1 MTHMFDVAVV
11 GGAGHVGAPLSI
23 VLASRGIRTL
33 IHDLNEHA
41 LSLLRKGEMPFREDG
56 AEPLLRDALDRDLL
70 GFSSS
75 PACIADVPVV
85 IVTIGTPID
94 EFQNPSVSLLTQC
107 VDSLMPYISND
118 QLIVLRSTVAPGVTE
133 YLATYLKA
141 SGKEPLIAFCP
152 ERVVQGKGVEE
163 IQSLPQLVS
172 GTSPEALRRA
182 SCLFA
187 RIAPEVVELSPKEA
201 EYAKLISNAY
211 RYIQFAATNQFY
223 MMVEA
228 DGLDYNRL
236 LEKMKHNYA
245 RMESFPRAGFA
256 AGPCLMKDTMQ
267 LAAFKKQDFILGQIA
282 MTINEGLPDY
292 LVARLMRQTTIHGKT
307 VGILGMAF
315 KAESDDIRDS
325 LSYKLKKIL
334 EFRGA
339 LVCCSDEYVR
349 DDTFVTK
356 EELLLKCDV
365 ILVGVP
371 HAAYRDVRV
380 MPGQVV
386 LDVWGVLSQPVP
398 ETTTA

>member
-1 MTHMFDVAVV
+1 MNNQYDVVVV

-23 VLASRGIRTL
+23 VLASRGLRTL
-33 IHDLNEHA
+33 ICDLNEQ
-41 LSLLRKGEMPFREDG
+41 SLETLRSGRMPFREDG
-56 AEPLLRDALDRDLL
+56 AEPLLREALNHNLL
-70 GFSSS
+70 GFSSTPDS
-75 PACIADVPVV
+75 VAGVPTV
-85 IVTIGTPID
+85 ILTIGTPID

-141 SGKEPLIAFCP
+141 RGKEPLIAFCP

-172 GTSPEALRRA
+172 GTSREAFEQAAR
-182 SCLFA
+182 LFA
-187 RIAPEVVELSPKEA
+187 KIAPEVVELSPKEA

-228 DGLDYNRL
+228 DGVDYNRL
-236 LEKMKHNYA
+236 LAKMKHNYV

-267 LAAFKKQDFILGQIA
+267 LAAFKKHDFVLGQVA

-292 LVARLMRQTTIHGKT
+292 LVSRLMRKTTIHGKT

-339 LVCCSDEYVR
+339 LVRCSDEYVR
-349 DDTFVTK
+349 DETFVTK
-356 EELLLKCDV
+356 EELLLKSDV
-365 ILVGVP
+365 LLVGVP
-371 HAAYRDVRV
+371 HAAYREIRA
-380 MPGQVV
+380 MPGQIVV
-386 LDVWGVLSQPVP
+386 DVWGVLPP
-398 ETTTA
+398 AGA

>member
-1 MTHMFDVAVV
+1 MNNQYDVVVV

-23 VLASRGIRTL
+23 VLASRGLRTL
-33 IHDLNEHA
+33 ICDLNEQ
-41 LSLLRKGEMPFREDG
+41 SLETLRSGRMPFREDG
-56 AEPLLRDALDRDLL
+56 AEPLLREALNHNLL
-70 GFSSS
+70 GFSSTPDS
-75 PACIADVPVV
+75 VAGVPTV
-85 IVTIGTPID
+85 ILTIGTPID

-141 SGKEPLIAFCP
+141 RGKEPLIAFCP

-172 GTSPEALRRA
+172 GTSREAFEQAAR
-182 SCLFA
+182 LFA
-187 RIAPEVVELSPKEA
+187 KIAPEVVELSPKEA

-228 DGLDYNRL
+228 DGVDYNRL
-236 LEKMKHNYA
+236 LAKMKHNYV

-267 LAAFKKQDFILGQIA
+267 LAAFKKHDFVLGQVA

-292 LVARLMRQTTIHGKT
+292 LVSRLMWKTTIHGKT

-339 LVCCSDEYVR
+339 LVRCSDEYVR
-349 DDTFVTK
+349 DETFVTK
-356 EELLLKCDV
+356 EELLLKSDV
-365 ILVGVP
+365 LLVGVP
-371 HAAYRDVRV
+371 HAAYREIRA
-380 MPGQVV
+380 MPGQIVV
-386 LDVWGVLSQPVP
+386 DVWGVLPP
-398 ETTTA
+398 AGA

>member
-1 MTHMFDVAVV
+1 MNNQYDVVVV

-23 VLASRGIRTL
+23 VLASRGLRTL
-33 IHDLNEHA
+33 ICDLNEH
-41 LSLLRKGEMPFREDG
+41 SLEILRSGRMPFREDG
-56 AEPLLRDALDRDLL
+56 AEPLLREALNHNLL
-70 GFSSS
+70 GFSSTPGS
-75 PACIADVPVV
+75 VAGVPTV

-107 VDSLMPYISND
+107 IDSLMPYISND

-141 SGKEPLIAFCP
+141 RGKEPLIAFCP

-172 GTSPEALRRA
+172 GTSRQAFERA
-182 SCLFA
+182 AHLFA
-187 RIAPEVVELSPKEA
+187 KIAPEVVELSPKEA

-228 DGLDYNRL
+228 DGVDYNRL
-236 LEKMKHNYA
+236 LAKMKHNYV

-267 LAAFKKQDFILGQIA
+267 LAAFKKHDFVLGQVA

-292 LVARLMRQTTIHGKT
+292 LVSRLMRKTTIHGKT

-349 DDTFVTK
+349 DATFVTK
-356 EELLLKCDV
+356 EELLLKSDV
-365 ILVGVP
+365 VLVGVP
-371 HAAYRDVRV
+371 HAAYRELRA
-380 MPGQVV
+380 MPGQIVV
-386 LDVWGVLSQPVP
+386 DVWGVLPQPAP
-398 ETTTA
+398 EATE